1 MRIIIRLANF
11 VLFVVY
17 LVLICFFN
25 LVNLWFSLALYFLS
39 IRLLIKSFAL
49 KQDSSLFLGAILF
62 YLSILGAIK
71 QFFALSF
78 SDIYI
83 AYVFVIGFA
92 SMCVYLFFR
101 QNIHLKVVAIS
112 ILEVILL
119 SIFKLSLL
127 PKYEFIFLQCL
138 FVLFVIAN
146 CLAKGYYNSR
156 ST

>member
-11 VLFVVY
+11 VLIVIY
-17 LVLICFFN
+17 LALICFFN
-25 LVNLWFSLALYFLS
+25 LAHIWFSLALYFLS
-39 IRLLIKSFAL
+39 IRMFIKSFAL

-71 QFFALSF
+71 QFFALGF
-78 SDIYI
+78 GDIYI

-92 SMCVYLFFR
+92 SLCVYLFFR

-127 PKYEFIFLQCL
+127 QQSEFIVLQSLFAL
-138 FVLFVIAN
+138 FVVAN
-146 CLAKGYYNSR
+146 LITRGYYNSR